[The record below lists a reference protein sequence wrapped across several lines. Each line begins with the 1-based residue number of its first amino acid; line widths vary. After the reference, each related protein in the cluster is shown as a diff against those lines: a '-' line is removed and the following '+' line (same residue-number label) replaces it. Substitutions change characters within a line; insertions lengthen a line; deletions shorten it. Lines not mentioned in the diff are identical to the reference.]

1 MRGFIG
7 KYKGLKFL
15 ACYAVLCSLCA
26 VALGVNSDE
35 ASGES
40 RLEQRMKMKVS
51 IDVKDVS
58 IRTIIE
64 TLTDQAGADFYISP
78 KVEDEKLSFK
88 ISDVPLEE
96 ALRSILEG
104 SDYDFIAG
112 ENIIR
117 ILPTAQMPQA
127 TERLETKIFEIK
139 YADITEVVKALK
151 DFSKAPGA
159 SVSSIAGTSHI
170 IVTNT
175 EPKLRDIEKFIE
187 TIDRMTP
194 QVLVEARIYDITS
207 KYRFDLGIQW
217 QAGRT
222 TEYDST
228 ASPVSGSSLSAV
240 GGADDLSRPG
250 GKTSPFTTGVFG
262 GAGTQ
267 VENAQGYLR
276 LGFLN
281 SSIDIDAILRAQ
293 KQNIHAKLLAN
304 PRILVLDNEK
314 ATIKIVTQ
322 IPYQQLQQGR
332 SSSGSFGTTSFR
344 EVGVTLEVT
353 PHVATGD
360 EMIRLHL
367 LPKFSVQTGSVN
379 VGSSSEAAY
388 PQPII
393 DEREAE
399 TKLLVKN
406 GETVVLGGLRK
417 KDVAHEVN
425 KIPILGDI
433 PLAGALFKFKSE
445 ETVLSEIIVFI
456 TPRIVEQPVVSDDMT
471 ESEKQAYEE
480 TEFGGPVPTQTK
492 AEKRAAEKE

>member
-207 KYRFDLGIQW
+207 KDRFDLGIQW
-217 QAGRT
+217 QTGRA
-222 TEYDST
+222 TEYDS
-228 ASPVSGSSLSAV
+228 LSTV
-240 GGADDLSRPG
+240 GGAEDLSLPA
-250 GKTSPFTTGVFG
+250 GKTSPFVTGVFE

-267 VENAQGYLR
+267 VENAKGFLR

-314 ATIKIVTQ
+314 AIIKIVTQ

-332 SSSGSFGTTSFR
+332 SSSGSFGTTAFR

-379 VGSSSEAAY
+379 VGASGENQY
-388 PQPII
+388 PQPVI

-417 KDVAHEVN
+417 KDVAHEVD